1 MGVAFVLKRPGSAAS
16 HLLLD
21 AFLKKKKEIRKS
33 HLKNS
38 VNQVTTVFSQVSLK
52 SLTKTL
58 FISGLIHNFI
68 TLNSNNNSVLLP
80 FMSFAH
86 FTRTSKSSRMKRNH
100 NSSQVRRNLTINIY
114 LFECGWAYSHHR
126 PDAFLQRRWRTHSFY
141 NMRDQQNN
149 VSNSKDTSG
158 YTGLMARWRTAFQNV
173 PRRSW

>member
-1 MGVAFVLKRPGSAAS
+1 MSWFCRLAPSLGHVPEE
-16 HLLLD
+16 
-21 AFLKKKKEIRKS
+21 KKEIRKS
-33 HLKNS
+33 LLKNS

-114 LFECGWAYSHHR
+114 PFGCGWANSHLR
-126 PDAFLQRRWRTHSFY
+126 QDAFLQRRWRTHSFY